1 MRISDWSS
9 DVCSS
14 DLYRFDNGLDP
25 GRIRNSRRT
34 EFIHG
39 KILTDRAIVFVFHC
53 DRIGAGGKA
62 PKRGRGLITSA
73 VKTKHEAAATTGAG
87 HNTSIA
93 FALMGIGNGGGQ
105 RNTPGSAGIRIGAV
119 FRTTG

>member
-1 MRISDWSS
+1 MWKSWFSCLFMTIPA
-9 DVCSS
+9 
-14 DLYRFDNGLDP
+14 YRFDNGLDP
-25 GRIRNSRRT
+25 GRIRNSRRN

-39 KILTDRAIVFVFHC
+39 KILTERAIVFVFHC

-93 FALMGIGNGGGQ
+93 FALMRSEERRVGKECVSTC
-105 RNTPGSAGIRIGAV
+105 RSRWSPYH
-119 FRTTG
+119 